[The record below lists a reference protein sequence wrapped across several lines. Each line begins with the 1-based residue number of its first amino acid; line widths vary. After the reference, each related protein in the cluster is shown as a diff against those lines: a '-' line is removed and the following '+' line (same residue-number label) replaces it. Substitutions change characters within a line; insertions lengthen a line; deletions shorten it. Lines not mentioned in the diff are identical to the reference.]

1 MKKLKLATFG
11 ALACVSSLAGSP
23 AMAAAEPL
31 LGEIMWVGYNF
42 CPRGWAAADGQILP
56 ISQYSALFSLYGTT
70 YGGDG
75 RSTFAL
81 PDLRGR
87 VPMHAGRGPGLTE
100 RREGQKGGVESVTLT
115 QSNLPA
121 HTHGLS
127 AAQVTLHANSN
138 GGDSAE
144 PENKMLADGQRAAIF
159 ADVPADAGEVVP
171 LSGQSATV
179 SGTSDVTGGGVS
191 ANTMSPYLVLRACV
205 ALVGVFPSR
214 N

>member
-42 CPRGWAAADGQILP
+42 CPRGWAAADGQILS
-56 ISQYSALFSLYGTT
+56 ISQNSALFSLYGTT

-87 VPMHAGRGPGLTE
+87 VPMHTGRGAGLTE
-100 RREGQKGGVESVTLT
+100 RREGQKGGVEYVILT

-127 AAQVTLHANSN
+127 AAQVTLQANSN
-138 GGDSAE
+138 GGDSAK

-159 ADVPADAGEVVP
+159 ADVPADAGKIVS

-205 ALVGVFPSR
+205 ALVGIYPSR

>member
-127 AAQVTLHANSN
+127 AAQVTLRANSN

-191 ANTMSPYLVLRACV
+191 ANTMSPYIVLRACV